1 MSVPFAQLLQWT
13 PRQGPRYLET
23 GENNE
28 CLLIGYSYPTNSGY
42 RIGLLIAGCGC
53 TDVWLPVILTLSYLS
68 LTPATS
74 FFVLRGSFVYIRRI

>member
-13 PRQGPRYLET
+13 PRQGLRYLET

-28 CLLIGYSYPTNSGY
+28 CLLTGYSYPTNSGY
-42 RIGLLIAGCGC
+42 RIGLLIAGY